1 MDIINLI
8 PALWELLKNKKCAI
22 NVTTIDNALA
32 VSIIKRK
39 RIKKRFVCRNNDSQM
54 LLADIRSYLQV

>member
-1 MDIINLI
+1 MDIIKLI
-8 PALWELLKNKKCAI
+8 PSLWKLLENKKCAI

-39 RIKKRFVCRNNDSQM
+39 RIKKRFVNKDSLC